1 MMRNKKEQDM
11 QMRKNRKLRTMVLL
25 GVAAAYALILI
36 FWGSPLLAF
45 TTWMGWVDP
54 QAAR

>member
-1 MMRNKKEQDM
+1 MMQPEKEKKM
-11 QMRKNRKLRTMVLL
+11 QMRKNRQLRTLVLL
-25 GVAAAYALILI
+25 SVAAAYLLILL

>member
-1 MMRNKKEQDM
+1 MR
-11 QMRKNRKLRTMVLL
+11 RNRQTRMMVLL
-25 GVAAAYALILI
+25 AVAAAYALVLI
-36 FWGSPLLAF
+36 FYGSPLLAF

>member
-1 MMRNKKEQDM
+1 MNRYLNKRM
-11 QMRKNRKLRTMVLL
+11 LVL
-25 GVAAAYALILI
+25 GGIALVYMLVLI
-36 FWGSPLLAF
+36 FFGSPLLAF

>member
-1 MMRNKKEQDM
+1 MVYSPIRMM
-11 QMRKNRKLRTMVLL
+11 LAVLL
-25 GVAAAYALILI
+25 VGAYVVYWLNY
-36 FWGSPLLAF
+36 GSPLLAF

>member
-1 MMRNKKEQDM
+1 MTYSPAR
-11 QMRKNRKLRTMVLL
+11 LIIAVVLV
-25 GVAAAYALILI
+25 GAYLFYWANY
-36 FWGSPLLAF
+36 GSPLLAF

>member
-1 MMRNKKEQDM
+1 MKS
-11 QMRKNRKLRTMVLL
+11 NRKTRLIVL
-25 GVAAAYALILI
+25 GSVGIAYALVLI

>member
-1 MMRNKKEQDM
+1 MNRYLNKRM
-11 QMRKNRKLRTMVLL
+11 LVLGGIAL
-25 GVAAAYALILI
+25 AYMLVLI
-36 FWGSPLLAF
+36 FFGSPLLAF

>member
-1 MMRNKKEQDM
+1 MKR
-11 QMRKNRKLRTMVLL
+11 NRKTRLIVL
-25 GVAAAYALILI
+25 GSAGIVYALVLI

>member
-1 MMRNKKEQDM
+1 MNTYLNKRM
-11 QMRKNRKLRTMVLL
+11 LVLGGIAL
-25 GVAAAYALILI
+25 AYMLVLI
-36 FWGSPLLAF
+36 FFGSPLLAF

>member
-1 MMRNKKEQDM
+1 M
-11 QMRKNRKLRTMVLL
+11 QMHKNRKARTMVLL

>member
-1 MMRNKKEQDM
+1 MKR
-11 QMRKNRKLRTMVLL
+11 NRKTRLIVL
-25 GVAAAYALILI
+25 GAVGIAYALVLI

>member
-1 MMRNKKEQDM
+1 MKRYLSPRM
-11 QMRKNRKLRTMVLL
+11 
-25 GVAAAYALILI
+25 LILGSI
-36 FWGSPLLAF
+36 AIAYMLVLVFFGSPLLAF